1 MQMAKS
7 CLLPFTLIYIIRAV
21 TNFEGEF
28 HMSRGGY
35 RGGVKPTLPESLKR
49 QSLSCR
55 VSPEIKE
62 WLEVQRDSSNKSLGE
77 IVDQAVYKMIDK
89 SEAK

>member
-1 MQMAKS
+1 M
-7 CLLPFTLIYIIRAV
+7 
-21 TNFEGEF
+21 G
-28 HMSRGGY
+28 RGGY
-35 RGGVKPTLPESLKR
+35 RGGVKPTLSESLKR

-62 WLEVQRDSSNKSLGE
+62 WLETQRDTSNKSLGE
-77 IVDQAVYKMIDK
+77 LVDQAVHKMIDK